1 MLSAIFFFLFFQ
13 KRVRC
18 KPPAPRRWEGA
29 IRQKLLSPP
38 RYSLIPRMGPQ
49 FPEMGPYLDRP
60 DPITRPQFQGMSFV
74 FWQIGQFQFANMGP
88 DISPMVRLCPFS
100 CGFDYYPIAAGATPA
115 IRHTR
120 GRQLLR
126 LSPTIPTVVR
136 RARRSSPLP
145 APALWAIGPR
155 QPPHPPIG
163 NLGPATREI
172 AIWDGK
178 SKNVT
183 GNDRFSLYR
192 RIRARARVTV
202 IYEKGVITCHI
213 AVARGAKADIS

>member
-1 MLSAIFFFLFFQ
+1 
-13 KRVRC
+13 
-18 KPPAPRRWEGA
+18 
-29 IRQKLLSPP
+29 
-38 RYSLIPRMGPQ
+38 
-49 FPEMGPYLDRP
+49 
-60 DPITRPQFQGMSFV
+60 
-74 FWQIGQFQFANMGP
+74 
-88 DISPMVRLCPFS
+88 
-100 CGFDYYPIAAGATPA
+100 
-115 IRHTR
+115 
-120 GRQLLR
+120 
-126 LSPTIPTVVR
+126 
-136 RARRSSPLP
+136 LP